1 LTPGVVEFR
10 LVVVKGP
17 EDVAALTSC
26 SSRFKTVFRCH
37 SCSGIISCG
46 VCHFQAYPGLFN
58 FAGKVGSLM
67 AVTLNCRGLNN
78 VNKLRLVLNG
88 AYDLLV
94 RHLNSIIMLQETM
107 IVDGKYLDFAWR
119 GLYAFT
125 LGTGNFA
132 GKTRGQCYKT
142 SYGRKLRV
150 FEISWSVCSWQAFPA

>member
-10 LVVVKGP
+10 LVIVKGP

-26 SSRFKTVFRCH
+26 WSSFKSVFRCH

-46 VCHFQAYPGLFN
+46 VCHFQAFPGLSN
-58 FAGKVGSLM
+58 FAGKAGSLM

-78 VNKLRLVLNG
+78 VNKLRLVLNR
-88 AYDLLV
+88 AYGLLV

-125 LGTGNFA
+125 LGIGNFE

-150 FEISWSVCSWQAFPA
+150 FEIS